1 MKAWTTSKGDFSKSI
16 DFLKKANGSLENA
29 LNKAGEEGV
38 AALEKA
44 IPKDSGL
51 ASQSWRYE
59 LEKNGNGHYGIVF
72 HNDDI
77 EGGYNVAILVQYG
90 HGLRNGGYVQG
101 RDYINPALRP
111 IFDNLAN
118 DVWEELNR

>member
-1 MKAWTTSKGDFSKSI
+1 MKAWGISKGDFSKSI
-16 DFLKKANGSLENA
+16 DFLKKANGSVEDA
-29 LNKAGEEGV
+29 LNRAGEKGV

-59 LEKNGNGHYGIVF
+59 LEKHSNGYYSVVF

-101 RDYINPALRP
+101 RDFINPALRP

-118 DVWEELNR
+118 DVWKELNR